1 MNRIVLRLMC
11 DDGGEISFL
20 FGSWGAVDRAD
31 AVRQIEAGER
41 TYTLQRQDGSLVEL
55 SAVGEGDAKR
65 LSVFRD
71 GVSRDG
77 GNVVGLG
84 AVRIGA

>member
-11 DDGGEISFL
+11 DDRGEISFL
-20 FGSWGAVDRAD
+20 FGPWGAVDRAQ
-31 AVRQIEAGER
+31 AIRQIEAGER
-41 TYTLQRQDGSLVEL
+41 TYTLQRQDGSRVEL

-65 LSVFRD
+65 LCA
-71 GVSRDG
+71 SRDG
-77 GNVVGLG
+77 ADVVGLG